1 MPSFK
6 VSYNLYHYKFLCIS
20 LFLGYD
26 ALTCQKCGNAGECL
40 NMADNGTPKVCD
52 EGEACMFGSYP
63 SSDLRQVYIRDCRP
77 FNDSLP
83 NCYIKTMHDVICF
96 CQEDNCNKDDNC
108 VCNRGPQVML
118 YSPLMIFISLFAKY
132 FM

>member
-63 SSDLRQVYIRDCRP
+63 SSDLPLWSEEGYQTQIQDCAVGA
-77 FNDSLP
+77 S
-83 NCYIKTMHDVICF
+83 
-96 CQEDNCNKDDNC
+96 
-108 VCNRGPQVML
+108 
-118 YSPLMIFISLFAKY
+118 
-132 FM
+132 